1 MASKY
6 NPVPSEIINKTLED
20 AGFEQGVAYKEV
32 VYERPCH
39 RLPSLVIRVYTSASV
54 GKSQVKGCGKDA
66 IRVVLL
72 YKDPKGKTH
81 GVKKAKKVLR
91 TGKTED
97 ILERMLERA
106 RYLYAFANWMNEAGP
121 CKCGA
126 PRYYPSKKCVVCSR
140 KKSNGNKKAA

>member
-1 MASKY
+1 MAY
-6 NPVPSEIINKTLED
+6 NPVPSETIHAHLEE
-20 AGFEQGVAYKEV
+20 AGFTKGTAYNEV

-39 RLPSLVIRVYTSASV
+39 RLPSLIVRVYTSASV
-54 GKSQVKGCGKDA
+54 GSSKVKGCGKDA

-72 YKDPKGKTH
+72 YKDPEGKTH

-97 ILERMLERA
+97 ILERMMERA
-106 RYLYAFANWMNEAGP
+106 RCLYRFANWMSTAGL

-126 PRYYPSKKCVVCSR
+126 PRYHDSKKCVVCSR
-140 KKSNGNKKAA
+140 NKSNGNTKAA